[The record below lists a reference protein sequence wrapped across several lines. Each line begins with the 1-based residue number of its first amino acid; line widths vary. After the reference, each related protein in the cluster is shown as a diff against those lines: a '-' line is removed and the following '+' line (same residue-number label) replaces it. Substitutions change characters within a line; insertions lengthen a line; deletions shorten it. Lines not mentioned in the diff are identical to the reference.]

1 MVCSTG
7 EPVYTLY
14 KTEVSCAFLS
24 LICTVWCQVLLVCST
39 GEPVLGIWAVDCS
52 PSSFGFADCTLSSLG
67 FVEGHT
73 NVL

>member
-1 MVCSTG
+1 MLRYALCGARYYWFVV
-7 EPVYTLY
+7 PVSQY
-14 KTEVSCAFLS
+14 EV
-24 LICTVWCQVLLVCST
+24 CTVWRQVLLVCST

-52 PSSFGFADCTLSSLG
+52 PSSFGFADCTLSSFG